1 MVGYMLIE
9 NLLIVWMHC
18 SKRLAKHHEEGY
30 GIHHH
35 NVVEETALREAFGL
49 FYEKLV

>member
-1 MVGYMLIE
+1 MLIE

-18 SKRLAKHHEEGY
+18 STRLAKHHEEGY

-35 NVVEETALREAFGL
+35 NAVEETALPELRETCL
-49 FYEKLV
+49 EKSVYK